1 MHYIKYPIYF
11 FGLILLTPIA
21 HSAGVPFPALQFLI
35 GNWQVESKPGDATA
49 HFEFA
54 LDVQGKA
61 LVRHNHI
68 DYPQGATHDDLVVVS
83 QEGTTMRGYYFDS
96 DGYTGRYTITAN
108 GAQVIFTSDPTP
120 KVPRYRLTY
129 TALPDGRLNAK
140 LEVAPA
146 GKPNAFASYLDWVAK
161 KANATS
167 SDTPPPK

>member
-11 FGLILLTPIA
+11 FGLVLLTPIA
-21 HSAGVPFPALQFLI
+21 YSAGVPFPALQFLI
-35 GNWQVESKPGDATA
+35 GNWQVESKPGEATA

-54 LDVQGKA
+54 LDLQGKV

-68 DYPQGATHDDLVVVS
+68 DYPQGTTHDDLVVVT
-83 QEGTTMRGYYFDS
+83 QEGTTTRGYYFDS

-108 GAQVIFTSDPTP
+108 GAQVIFISDRIPN
-120 KVPRYRLTY
+120 VPRYRLTY

-161 KANATS
+161 KANAT
-167 SDTPPPK
+167 P